1 LASLLQSQSPL
12 HRGRISDFTR
22 TSLSRT
28 TFRCLS
34 PLFIGALPLTALGF
48 PFNEW
53 ITQLRSPLH
62 RGWFFNL
69 ADWEGK
75 TLKTQLRSPLHRGT
89 SSNECKET
97 PRKGCDR
104 IFGPLFIG
112 ELPLTWRFGDDK
124 YNRMLLRSPLHR
136 GTLKSSLQRSAFSC
150 QRTQTPTRRKS
161 TSNDSMAQSL
171 SGSIRVASPL
181 HRGCLFNNG
190 SATVHG
196 FLATFRS
203 PLHRGCLF
211 NLENSTCAIEF
222 SAFQSPLHRGTLLN
236 TIENV
241 AVSNC
246 WEFQSPLHRGT
257 LKSSLQ
263 PSALSEHKYPPVA
276 RVLEMIQ

>member
-1 LASLLQSQSPL
+1 MASLLQSQSPL

-181 HRGCLFNNG
+181 HRGCLFN
-190 SATVHG
+190 
-196 FLATFRS
+196 
-203 PLHRGCLF
+203 
-211 NLENSTCAIEF
+211 LENSTCAIEF